1 MKLYLLRHGE
11 AKSKDED
18 PEQALTDNGQAAVL
32 RVASF
37 AQGAGVSATA
47 EIIAGLLKPTPA
59 LSASDGLDP
68 MDEPGIW
75 MSRLDEEKQPIML
88 VGHLPYMGRLASVLL
103 CGNSEK
109 ETITF
114 TAGSM
119 LCLHRSTEGAW
130 TVQWMITPAMLR

>member
-1 MKLYLLRHGE
+1 M
-11 AKSKDED
+11 
-18 PEQALTDNGQAAVL
+18 
-32 RVASF
+32 
-37 AQGAGVSATA
+37 
-47 EIIAGLLKPTPA
+47 
-59 LSASDGLDP
+59 SASDGLDP